1 MMSVNENVPA
11 PESDTTRQGQRR
23 WLSRAVAVVYGLVM
37 FEVVIMVSP
46 FAFYFYAAYGPTL
59 KWLNHSAATAWLTG
73 FLLPHAVFTTSPF
86 LEIVRW
92 DLGRYAFGLG
102 LLAFFILA
110 AQIYGSKLLGRKL
123 VNSGIYRYVRHPQ
136 YLSLGLSAF
145 GLFTMWPRMI
155 IFLLFVGMLLAYYF
169 LARVE
174 ERRMLAID
182 HTYADYMRG
191 TGMFL
196 PGNPGDRLYRLLFGS
211 LHDQKV
217 ARPVALASLLVL
229 VLLAGFGLRAYTV
242 RHIARTTVLPNVEVV
257 SVYPMTARS
266 MRQLSSL
273 ALSDPSVQQALQ
285 REGKATFVA
294 HVLPRDYGMIGMFA
308 DVGTHHMTPGNI
320 RLSRFKYLCG
330 WLLPFLDSHM
340 RTDLMG
346 SDGQEYQVVFSRVDG
361 PDGQPVSSDRLFDLS
376 AKMTPV
382 YVANV
387 NAATRQVSRTI
398 DPPRRSFWGDVKMP
412 IF

>member
-1 MMSVNENVPA
+1 
-11 PESDTTRQGQRR
+11 
-23 WLSRAVAVVYGLVM
+23 M

-196 PGNPGDRLYRLLFGS
+196 PGNPGDRLYRESCASGRIGEL
-211 LHDQKV
+211 
-217 ARPVALASLLVL
+217 AR
-229 VLLAGFGLRAYTV
+229 AGFAGRVWPACLHCETY
-242 RHIARTTVLPNVEVV
+242 
-257 SVYPMTARS
+257 RS
-266 MRQLSSL
+266 HHCV
-273 ALSDPSVQQALQ
+273 AQ
-285 REGKATFVA
+285 R
-294 HVLPRDYGMIGMFA
+294 
-308 DVGTHHMTPGNI
+308 
-320 RLSRFKYLCG
+320 
-330 WLLPFLDSHM
+330 
-340 RTDLMG
+340 
-346 SDGQEYQVVFSRVDG
+346 
-361 PDGQPVSSDRLFDLS
+361 
-376 AKMTPV
+376 
-382 YVANV
+382 
-387 NAATRQVSRTI
+387 
-398 DPPRRSFWGDVKMP
+398 
-412 IF
+412 

>member
-1 MMSVNENVPA
+1 MTECNQTPFHFANLF
-11 PESDTTRQGQRR
+11 QR
-23 WLSRAVAVVYGLVM
+23 
-37 FEVVIMVSP
+37 EVVAGFDGGTITSEAGSLLLRQVEQR
-46 FAFYFYAAYGPTL
+46 
-59 KWLNHSAATAWLTG
+59 TG
-73 FLLPHAVFTTSPF
+73 
-86 LEIVRW
+86 IVRQFANCFQ
-92 DLGRYAFGLG
+92 D
-102 LLAFFILA
+102 
-110 AQIYGSKLLGRKL
+110 
-123 VNSGIYRYVRHPQ
+123 YR
-136 YLSLGLSAF
+136 
-145 GLFTMWPRMI
+145 
-155 IFLLFVGMLLAYYF
+155 
-169 LARVE
+169 
-174 ERRMLAID
+174 D
-182 HTYADYMRG
+182 ADK
-191 TGMFL
+191 
-196 PGNPGDRLYRLLFGS
+196 P
-211 LHDQKV
+211 
-217 ARPVALASLLVL
+217 
-229 VLLAGFGLRAYTV
+229 
-242 RHIARTTVLPNVEVV
+242 RTTVLPTVEVV
-257 SVYPMTARS
+257 SVYPMTARA

-308 DVGTHHMTPGNI
+308 DVGTQHMTPGNI

-361 PDGQPVSSDRLFDLS
+361 PDGQPVPSCRLFDLS

>member
-1 MMSVNENVPA
+1 MSASKNVPA
-11 PESDTTRQGQRR
+11 SESDTTRQGARR

-73 FLLPHAVFTTSPF
+73 FLLPHAVITTSPF

-110 AQIYGSKLLGRKL
+110 AQIYGSKLFGRKL
-123 VNSGIYRYVRHPQ
+123 VNSGIYRYIRHPQ

-155 IFLLFVGMLLAYYF
+155 IFLLFVGMLFAYYF

-182 HTYADYMRG
+182 PTYADYMRG

-196 PGNPGDRLYRLLFGS
+196 PGNPGGRLYRLLFGS
-211 LHDQKV
+211 LRDQKV
-217 ARPVALASLLVL
+217 ARPVALASLLAL
-229 VLLAGFGLRAYTV
+229 VLLVGFGLRAYTV

-257 SVYPMTARS
+257 SVYPMTATA

-308 DVGTHHMTPGNI
+308 DVGTQHMTPGNI
-320 RLSRFKYLCG
+320 RLSRFEYLCG

-361 PDGQPVSSDRLFDLS
+361 PDGQPVSSGRLFDLS